1 MNVNLQVTL
10 QRSYPIYFSES
21 GLPSGVQWGVV
32 LTFGVPFS
40 SKVTATCC
48 LDLSSVDSPM
58 EFSLYLT
65 NGTYQFQTFVY
76 SQGAYTFSAPFTL
89 TVNGHS
95 QNATSNFA
103 PTTSSNNIGALAL
116 DAGIAA
122 VVIVA
127 AGLGITY
134 MYRKK
139 IFPPKKE

>member
-1 MNVNLQVTL
+1 MDK
-10 QRSYPIYFSES
+10 SEIN
-21 GLPSGVQWGVV
+21 GGKNSGVQ
-32 LTFGVPFS
+32 
-40 SKVTATCC
+40 
-48 LDLSSVDSPM
+48 
-58 EFSLYLT
+58 
-65 NGTYQFQTFVY
+65 GTYQFQTFVY
-76 SQGAYTFSAPFTL
+76 SLGAYTFSAPFTL

-103 PTTSSNNIGALAL
+103 PPTTGNNNGALAL

-122 VVIVA
+122 AVIVA